1 MKKDNVMFGVI
12 GLLLGLIIGFIA
24 TNSMNRSALSAAPG
38 APSAAGSAGDLAAAG
53 GSGQALPP
61 NHTPIGSTSGA
72 GGPGGNAPSVDCNN
86 LPPGLAGG
94 KSKAEQNPQDYEAQM
109 KGADLLYQ
117 GQCFEDAAKFY
128 EAAAKL
134 KPAEKEPI
142 VKAGNAYFDG
152 EKYQEAE
159 KWYTQALTKDPKDV
173 DVRTDLGLTYFLRE
187 PRNIDKAIENYKAS
201 LSIEPKHEITLQ
213 NLAIA
218 YKEKGDTASYQKTID
233 ELRSVNPN
241 NPALTQLK

>member
-24 TNSMNRSALSAAPG
+24 TNSMNRSAMSAAPT
-38 APSAAGSAGDLAAAG
+38 APVAAGGAGDLAAAG
-53 GSGQALPP
+53 GNGQSLPP
-61 NHTPIGSTSGA
+61 NHPPIGSNSGA
-72 GGPGGNAPSVDCNN
+72 GGSAGNAPTVDCNA
-86 LPPGLAGG
+86 LPPGLDAG
-94 KSKAEQNPQDYEAQM
+94 KTKAQQNPQDYEAQM

-117 GQCFEDAAKFY
+117 GQCFDDSAKFY

-134 KPAEKEPI
+134 KPTEKEPM

-159 KWYTQALTKDPKDV
+159 KWYTQAIAKDPKDV
-173 DVRTDLGLTYFLRE
+173 DVRTDLGLTFFLRE

-201 LSIEPKHEITLQ
+201 LSISPKHEITLQ

-218 YKEKGDTASYQKTID
+218 YKEKGDTADYQKTLD
-233 ELRSVNPN
+233 ELRTVNPN

>member
-12 GLLLGLIIGFIA
+12 GLLLGLIIGFIG
-24 TNSMNRSALSAAPG
+24 TNSMNRSGMTAAPT
-38 APSAAGSAGDLAAAG
+38 AVGSAGDLAAAG
-53 GSGQALPP
+53 GSNQALPP
-61 NHTPIGSTSGA
+61 NHPPIGSTSGA
-72 GGPGGNAPSVDCNN
+72 GGPAGNAPTVDCNA
-86 LPPGLAGG
+86 LPPGLAAG
-94 KSKAEQNPQDYEAQM
+94 KSKAQQNPQDYEAQM

-117 GQCFEDAAKFY
+117 GQCFDDAAKFY
-128 EAAAKL
+128 EAAAML
-134 KPAEKEPI
+134 KPTEKEPV

-159 KWYTQALTKDPKDV
+159 KWYTQALARDPKDV
-173 DVRTDLGLTYFLRE
+173 DVRTDLGLTFFLRE

-201 LSIEPKHEITLQ
+201 LSIDPKHEITLQ

-218 YKEKGDTASYQKTID
+218 LKEKGDTAGYQKTLD
-233 ELRSVNPN
+233 ELRAVDPN